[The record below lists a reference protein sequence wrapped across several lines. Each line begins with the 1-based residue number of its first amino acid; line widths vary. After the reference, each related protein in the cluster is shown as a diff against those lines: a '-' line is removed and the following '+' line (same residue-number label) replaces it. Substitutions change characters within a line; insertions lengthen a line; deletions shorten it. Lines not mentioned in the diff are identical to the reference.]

1 MFVWVFMADQVFT
14 IDIRRALFEIH
25 GFGFTIEMQGC
36 TDQPACESEQV
47 EVLYCK
53 KKKKTKSV
61 FRYFTGK
68 KPPKKVWIFV
78 FFAVH

>member
-1 MFVWVFMADQVFT
+1 MADQVFT

-53 KKKKTKSV
+53 KKKKNEIS
-61 FRYFTGK
+61 F
-68 KPPKKVWIFV
+68 
-78 FFAVH
+78 